1 MSRRHQPRRTPS
13 PGPPPSPPAHL
24 QPPPRRARK
33 RWIGLLGALAL
44 VIVVPITLWW
54 LNRAI
59 PAPLPTPGLAGV
71 DQSVAAT
78 IQKHLDAVRLEP
90 RSATAWGRLGIVLRE
105 YGFKPEAQRSLE
117 EAERLDPTNPRWP
130 YAHAILLIVHQPL
143 DAAVQLERVVA
154 LCGSEPEAPR
164 YRLAK
169 ILAEDGRWTE
179 ANRELA
185 ALLQAKPDFAP
196 ARFLSALGA
205 QAAGNLEEAITQA
218 NRCANDPRTQR
229 AAWALLATLHHQQ
242 GKPTEAATA
251 ARRSATLPPDEGFD
265 DPFEAEAILLRGDPR
280 ALTEYAHPLLAA
292 GRLDEAGRLIER
304 LVKEHSDYPETWLL
318 QGRLEMLRKQ
328 LPAAEQSLRRH
339 LELAPRSAQGWFQLG
354 TALLNQ
360 NRFPEAV
367 AAYGKATEIKPDFGP
382 AFFNQATALA
392 RAGRPDDAMAAFRET
407 IRHNPEHFESY
418 LRLAELLLRS
428 GRNADAIPVLAQA
441 RTLNPAD
448 PRLAPL
454 LERAQRLPARAD
466 ER

>member
-1 MSRRHQPRRTPS
+1 MSRRHQPRRAPPPEPS
-13 PGPPPSPPAHL
+13 PSPSAHL
-24 QPPPRRARK
+24 ETPPRRTHK
-33 RWIGLLGALAL
+33 RWLGLLGALAL
-44 VIVVPITLWW
+44 GIVVPLTLW
-54 LNRAI
+54 LRSRAN
-59 PAPLPTPGLAGV
+59 PAPLPAPSLAGV
-71 DQSVAAT
+71 DQSVATT

-117 EAERLDPTNPRWP
+117 EAERLDPTNPRWS

-169 ILAEDGRWTE
+169 ILAEDGRWTD

-205 QAAGNLEEAITQA
+205 QVAGNLEEAIAQA

-229 AAWALLATLHHQQ
+229 AASALLAALYHQQ
-242 GKPTEAATA
+242 GKTPEAEAA
-251 ARRSATLPPDEGFD
+251 ARRSASLPPDEGFD

-304 LVKEHSDYPETWLL
+304 LVKEHADYPETWLL
-318 QGRLEMLRKQ
+318 QGRLEMLSKQ
-328 LPAAEQSLRRH
+328 LAAAEQSLRHH

-354 TALLNQ
+354 TALLSQ
-360 NRFPEAV
+360 NRFPEAA
-367 AAYGKATEIKPDFGP
+367 AAYAKATEIKPDFGP
-382 AFFNQATALA
+382 AFFNQAMALA
-392 RAGRPDDAMAAFRET
+392 RAGRLDEAMAALRET
-407 IRHNPEHFESY
+407 IRHNPEHLDSY
-418 LRLAELLLRS
+418 LRLAELLLRA
-428 GRNADAIPVLAQA
+428 GRNADALPLLEQA
-441 RTLNPAD
+441 RNLNPAD
-448 PRLAPL
+448 PRLASL
-454 LERAQRLPARAD
+454 LERARQIPAGTNGR
-466 ER
+466 

>member
-1 MSRRHQPRRTPS
+1 MSRRHQPRRAPS
-13 PGPPPSPPAHL
+13 PGPSPSPPAHL
-24 QPPPRRARK
+24 QSPPRRAAK
-33 RWIGLLGALAL
+33 SWFGLLGALAL
-44 VIVVPITLWW
+44 VIVVPVTLW
-54 LNRAI
+54 LRSRAT
-59 PAPLPTPGLAGV
+59 PALLPTPGLAGV

-78 IQKHLDAVRLEP
+78 IRKHLDAVRLEP

-154 LCGSEPEAPR
+154 LCASEPEAPR

-169 ILAEDGRWTE
+169 ILAEDGRWTD

-205 QAAGNLEEAITQA
+205 QVAGNLEEAIAQA

-229 AAWALLATLHHQQ
+229 AAWALLAALYHRQ
-242 GKPTEAATA
+242 GKTPEAEAA
-251 ARRSATLPPDEGFD
+251 ARRSASLPPDEGFD

-292 GRLDEAGRLIER
+292 GRLDEASRLIER
-304 LVKEHSDYPETWLL
+304 LVKEHADYPETWLL

-360 NRFPEAV
+360 NRFPEAA

-382 AFFNQATALA
+382 AFFNQAMALA
-392 RAGRPDDAMAAFRET
+392 RAGRLDEAMAALRET
-407 IRHNPEHFESY
+407 IRHNPEHLDSY
-418 LRLAELLLRS
+418 LRLAELLLRT
-428 GRNADAIPVLAQA
+428 GRNADALPLLEQA
-441 RTLNPAD
+441 RNLNPAD
-448 PRLAPL
+448 PRLASI
-454 LERAQRLPARAD
+454 LERARQPSAGAT